1 LRSDKKACR
10 EGSRVDKI
18 RREVIVRQQIFPIA
32 CAIGLSMGLTVFAGR
47 GLAQR
52 QPPGQALFE
61 KNCANCHS
69 AESGTP
75 PRAALSAMST
85 EAIFDS
91 LIKGKMKDVVT
102 GMTSRE
108 RRTVAEF
115 LAKRPLTDPAAGD
128 VTKMTN
134 RCASNPALGDV
145 GTAAWSGWGGANNA
159 RFQTERAAG
168 LKAADVPKLK
178 LKWAFGLPAG
188 SNMYSQPA
196 VAFGRVFAGGDDGV
210 VYSMDA
216 KSGCVYWAFR
226 SDAFGRFAPI
236 AAPVKGY
243 PGTRYAIFFVTRST
257 TAYAIDAHDG
267 KLLWKTLVKD
277 GLNNLSASAAW
288 HDGRLYVPMSGTETL
303 TGANLDYECCKSRG
317 AVAALDANTGKVL
330 WRTQSIPEPLLAI
343 GENSHG
349 KQMFG
354 PAGTSI
360 WNTPTVDAKRKL
372 IYVGTGNSF
381 GRIAAETSDS
391 ILALRMEDGKL
402 MWHHQEFA
410 GDSFM
415 NGCKAT
421 NASDTNCPEKL
432 GPDYDFG
439 GSSAILQT
447 VNGKDVLVA
456 AGKGGVAIGLD
467 PNANGKLLWRTQL
480 WETQAPSASGLVVW
494 GGTADGQRV
503 YYPLQQAGGGLKALQ
518 LETGKLDWNAPI
530 QADRRG
536 QAGPASS
543 IPGVVFTGGWDGIL
557 RAVDSSTRETAGKVI
572 WTYDANKDYE
582 TVNGVIANGGS
593 FGSAGPVIAGG
604 MLYVSSGYTG
614 IMGGSQGNVVL
625 AFAVE

>member
-1 LRSDKKACR
+1 MPQHHLHLD
-10 EGSRVDKI
+10 
-18 RREVIVRQQIFPIA
+18 
-32 CAIGLSMGLTVFAGR
+32 IGLSIGLFIFAAH

-61 KNCANCHS
+61 RNCASCHS
-69 AESGTP
+69 AEGGAP
-75 PRAALSAMST
+75 APAALNALST
-85 EAIFDS
+85 ESIFETMM
-91 LIKGKMKDVVT
+91 KGSMK
-102 GMTSRE
+102 GAAAPLTSRE
-108 RRTVAEF
+108 RRNIAEF
-115 LAKRPLTDPAAGD
+115 LGKRPLNDPAAGD

-134 RCASNPALGDV
+134 RCAANPELTALGV
-145 GTAAWSGWGGANNA
+145 TTWSGWGGASNA
-159 RFQTERAAG
+159 RFQTEPAAG
-168 LKAADVPKLK
+168 LTAAGVPRLK
-178 LKWAFGLPAG
+178 LKWAFGLPGG

-196 VAFGRVFAGGDDGV
+196 VAFGRVFVGNDDGV

-226 SDAFGRFAPI
+226 ADMFGRFAPI
-236 AAPVKGY
+236 VAPITGY
-243 PGTRYAIFFVTRST
+243 SGTRYAIYFVTRST

-277 GLNNLSASAAW
+277 GINNLSASAAW

-303 TGANLDYECCKSRG
+303 TGADLDYECCKSRG
-317 AVAALDANTGKVL
+317 AIASLDANTGKVL
-330 WRTQSIPEPLLAI
+330 WRVQSIPEPLRAL

-349 KQMFG
+349 KQMWG
-354 PAGTSI
+354 PAGASV
-360 WNTPTVDAKRKL
+360 WNTPTVDPKRKL

-381 GRIAAETSDS
+381 GRVAAATSDS

-402 MWHHQEFA
+402 VWHHQEFA

-415 NGCKAT
+415 SNCKTT
-421 NASDTNCPEKL
+421 NAADTNCPEKL

-439 GSSAILQT
+439 GSSAILQNI
-447 VNGKDVLVA
+447 NGKDILVA
-456 AGKGGVAIGLD
+456 AGKGGVAVALD
-467 PNANGKLLWRTQL
+467 PDANGKLLWRTQL

-494 GGTADGQRV
+494 GGTADGRRV
-503 YYPLQQAGGGLKALQ
+503 YYPLQQPGGGLKALE
-518 LETGKLDWNAPI
+518 LATGKVAWNAAI
-530 QADRRG
+530 NADRRG

-557 RAVDSSTRETAGKVI
+557 RAVDSAGNVI
-572 WTYDANKDYE
+572 WTYDANKDYQ

-593 FGSAGPVIAGG
+593 FGCAGPVIAGG